1 MIDRNTFINYINEPQ
16 NISLNDIMLL
26 ENMTKKH
33 PFFQLGYS
41 LIAKGIHS
49 KAPDIANEA
58 IKKAATYALSRNALR
73 KVMENDIDWVTTPS
87 VKYVENIAEENSG
100 ISFSNLPLD
109 NREDELIA
117 SIATNY
123 QAGLLGEQLSIIDN
137 FIKNEPRINKIN
149 LSEQSDDEV
158 IDLSMNSTVLSS
170 PLHTESFAKILIKQS
185 KISEAKEVYE
195 TLMEKN
201 PEKSTYFAAKIE
213 EIKRKYAID

>member
-1 MIDRNTFINYINEPQ
+1 
-16 NISLNDIMLL
+16 MLL
-26 ENMTKKH
+26 ENMTKKY

-73 KVMENDIDWVTTPS
+73 KVMENDIDWVSAPTA
-87 VKYVENIAEENSG
+87 KYVENSLDENPETT
-100 ISFSNLPLD
+100 FSTIPID

-117 SIATNY
+117 SIANSN
-123 QAGLLGEQLSIIDN
+123 QSGLLGEQLLIIND
-137 FIKNEPRINKIN
+137 FIRNQPRINKIN
-149 LSEQSDDEV
+149 LDDSVNTEV
-158 IDLSMNSTVLSS
+158 VDLSENSSVMSS
-170 PLHTESFAKILIKQS
+170 PLYTESFARSLIKQS

-195 TLMEKN
+195 TLMANN
-201 PEKSTYFAAKIE
+201 PEKSGYFAAKIE

>member
-1 MIDRNTFINYINEPQ
+1 MIDRNTFLNYINEPQ

-73 KVMENDIDWVTTPS
+73 KVMENDIDWVTTPT
-87 VKYVENIAEENSG
+87 VKFVEHIADEDAEITFTNFP
-100 ISFSNLPLD
+100 ID

-117 SIATNY
+117 SIANNNLS
-123 QAGLLGEQLSIIDN
+123 GLVGEQLSIIDN
-137 FIKNEPRINKIN
+137 FIKNQPRINKID
-149 LSEQSDDEV
+149 LSEQNDDEV
-158 IDLSMNSTVLSS
+158 VDLSVQSTVLSS
-170 PLHTESFAKILIKQS
+170 PLYTESFARILIKQF

-195 TLMEKN
+195 TLMTKN
-201 PEKSTYFAAKIE
+201 PEKSAYFAAKIE

>member
-1 MIDRNTFINYINEPQ
+1 MIDRTTFLNYINEPQ

-58 IKKAATYALSRNALR
+58 IKKAATHALSRNALR
-73 KVMENDIDWVTTPS
+73 KVMENDIDWVSAPTA
-87 VKYVENIAEENSG
+87 KYVESSLDENSE
-100 ISFSNLPLD
+100 ITFSTIPID

-117 SIATNY
+117 SIANSN
-123 QAGLLGEQLSIIDN
+123 QSGLLGEQLLIINN
-137 FIKNEPRINKIN
+137 FIKNQPRINKVN
-149 LSEQSDDEV
+149 LDDPVDTEVVDLSE
-158 IDLSMNSTVLSS
+158 NSSVMSS
-170 PLHTESFAKILIKQS
+170 PLYTESFARILIKQS

-195 TLMEKN
+195 TLMANN
-201 PEKSTYFAAKIE
+201 PGKSGYFAAKIE

>member
-1 MIDRNTFINYINEPQ
+1 MIDRNAFINYINEPQ

-26 ENMTKKH
+26 EKMTKKH

-87 VKYVENIAEENSG
+87 VKFVETIVEENSDV
-100 ISFSNLPLD
+100 SFAMLPLT

-117 SIATNY
+117 AIATNY

-149 LSEQSDDEV
+149 LSEQSDEEV
-158 IDLSMNSTVLSS
+158 VDLSMNSTVLSS
-170 PLHTESFAKILIKQS
+170 PLQTESFARILIKQS

-201 PEKSTYFAAKIE
+201 PEKSTYFVAKIE

>member
-1 MIDRNTFINYINEPQ
+1 MIDRTTFLNYINEPQ
-16 NISLNDIMLL
+16 SISLNDIMLL

-73 KVMENDIDWVTTPS
+73 KVMENDIDWVSTPTT
-87 VKYVENIAEENSG
+87 KYVENISGDNAEVTFKN
-100 ISFSNLPLD
+100 IPLD
-109 NREDELIA
+109 NSEDELIA
-117 SIATNY
+117 SIANNK
-123 QAGLLGEQLSIIDN
+123 QSGLLGEQLLIINN
-137 FIKNEPRINKIN
+137 FIKNQPRINKIN
-149 LSEQSDDEV
+149 LEDPVDTEV
-158 IDLSMNSTVLSS
+158 VDLSENSSVLSA

-195 TLMEKN
+195 TLMTQN
-201 PEKSTYFAAKIE
+201 PEKSSYFAAKIE